1 MTADARII
9 IVEDNLLLARAVA
22 RWLGAR
28 GYSTGL
34 AGGIAA
40 YRRLADTTLPDLVL
54 LDLNLADEDG
64 QVLAEELGRQAHIG
78 LIVVS
83 GRDGLADRVRAL
95 DAGADDYLVKP
106 FAMDELGARVRAVL
120 RRRQLRPDVA
130 RSMRLGPVTLDLVSG
145 ELHCEQVPEPVPLT
159 ERERD
164 ILHRLIACTGAVVER
179 AQLVPGHYW
188 EPGDR
193 SVDVHVGH
201 IRRKLAAAGIDMLSI
216 TSVRGRGYRLVLVD
230 THHAETAGRRFG

>member
-1 MTADARII
+1 
-9 IVEDNLLLARAVA
+9 
-22 RWLGAR
+22 
-28 GYSTGL
+28 
-34 AGGIAA
+34 
-40 YRRLADTTLPDLVL
+40 VL
-54 LDLNLADEDG
+54 LDLNLAGEDG
-64 QVLAEELGRQAHIG
+64 LELAEELGRETHVG

-83 GRDGLADRVRAL
+83 GRDGLTDRVRAL

-120 RRRQLRPDVA
+120 RRRQVTPEAA
-130 RSMRLGPVTLDLVSG
+130 RSVRLGPAQLDLVSG
-145 ELHCEQVPEPVPLT
+145 ELACDGVPEPIVLT